1 MTAAPSMT
9 DIAPTP
15 VVHGARIRS
24 PLARDARRLLRV
36 ATWNIHGATGT
47 DRVRCAQRI
56 AAVVAELNADIVALQ
71 EVPLG
76 GRDAPDVL
84 ATLRDATGWHAVEG
98 PTLDTPARRYGN
110 AVLTRWPVS
119 ASRAL
124 DLSFGSR
131 EPRGALDVDID
142 HAGETLRIVATHL
155 GLRARER
162 RAQISRLL
170 RAFDRPDLPVILAGD
185 INEWF
190 VWGRALRMLV
200 SHFRAAP
207 APRTFPSRWPV
218 FSLDRIWIHPGARL
232 VDVHAHRSALARIA
246 SDHLPLVAAIRA
258 IDEQTLHDDS
268 QPARA
273 ANL

>member
-1 MTAAPSMT
+1 MNNTL
-9 DIAPTP
+9 
-15 VVHGARIRS
+15 RI
-24 PLARDARRLLRV
+24 
-36 ATWNIHGATGT
+36 ATWNIHGAIGT
-47 DRVRCAQRI
+47 DRVRSAQRI
-56 AAVVAELNADIVALQ
+56 ADVVAELDADVVALQ

-84 ATLRDATGWHAVEG
+84 ATLRETTGLYAVEG
-98 PTLDTPARRYGN
+98 PTLDTNARRYGN
-110 AVLTRWPVS
+110 AVLTRWPVR
-119 ASRAL
+119 ASRVL

-155 GLRARER
+155 GLSARER
-162 RAQISRLL
+162 RAQIARLL

-207 APRTFPSRWPV
+207 APRTFPSYLPV
-218 FSLDRIWIHPGARL
+218 FSLDRIWIHPGERL
-232 VDVHAHRSALARIA
+232 VGVHAHRSALARVA
-246 SDHLPLVAAIRA
+246 SDHLPLIAEIRREVSGEA
-258 IDEQTLHDDS
+258 SVQIPERVGTN
-268 QPARA
+268 P
-273 ANL
+273 N

>member
-1 MTAAPSMT
+1 MKAAPLAT
-9 DIAPTP
+9 DLQPAPA
-15 VVHGARIRS
+15 VHPARAPS
-24 PLARDARRLLRV
+24 PDRRDARRVLRV

-47 DRVRCAQRI
+47 DRVRCAKRI
-56 AAVVAELNADIVALQ
+56 AAVVAELDADIVALQ

-84 ATLRDATGWHAVEG
+84 ATLREATGWHAVEG
-98 PTLDTPARRYGN
+98 ATLDAPARRFGN
-110 AVLTRWPVS
+110 AVITRWPVR
-119 ASRAL
+119 ASRGL

-142 HAGETLRIVATHL
+142 HAGDTLRIVATHL

-162 RAQISRLL
+162 RAQIARLL
-170 RAFDRPDLPVILAGD
+170 HTFDRPDLPVILAGD

-207 APRTFPSRWPV
+207 APRTFPSFFPV
-218 FSLDRIWIHPGARL
+218 FSLDRIWIPPGERL
-232 VDVHAHRSALARIA
+232 IGVHAHRSALARIA
-246 SDHLPLVAAIRA
+246 SDHLPLVAEIRPP
-258 IDEQTLHDDS
+258 DT
-268 QPARA
+268 R
-273 ANL
+273 